1 MGLSTFRGD
10 SVWGWILDQRGLYLS
25 AASARLANG
34 RFPTLS
40 APKPPFRF
48 RPICGRS
55 ALRPLIRLR
64 RPPKRTFP
72 FGRKPR
78 AKERP
83 ALIADEARLV
93 RNNRSVS

>member
-1 MGLSTFRGD
+1 MCLGVDPREKG
-10 SVWGWILDQRGLYLS
+10 SVSIGRIGTAGERQVSDALRSKAAIPVS
-25 AASARLANG
+25 A
-34 RFPTLS
+34 
-40 APKPPFRF
+40 
-48 RPICGRS
+48 ICGRS

-78 AKERP
+78 AKESP

-93 RNNRSVS
+93 RY